1 MTDARI
7 LDSLYQRVSAR
18 KNADPQASYTASL
31 FAKGGPKIAQKLGEE
46 AVETVIEAM
55 RGDLRALTRESADL
69 LYHLMVV
76 WAQADLEPEAVW
88 DELASRF
95 GQSGLEEKTGRE
107 I

>member
-7 LDSLYQRVSAR
+7 LDALYRRVSAR
-18 KNADPQASYTASL
+18 KDADPQASYTASL

-55 RGDLRALTRESADL
+55 RGDLNALTRESADL

-76 WAQADLEPEAVW
+76 WAQADLEPDRVW
-88 DELASRF
+88 NELAARY
-95 GQSGLEEKTGRE
+95 GQSGLAEKADRNR
-107 I
+107 